1 MASYL
6 TGLQLG
12 LAEALAAN
20 EKVVVLGE
28 DLVDPYG
35 GAFKVTKGLSTHFPG
50 RVISTPI
57 CEGGFTGVAVGMAL
71 RGFRPVVEIMF
82 GDFLTLCADQ
92 IVNHMAKF
100 PGMFNGQV
108 KVPLVIRTPMGG
120 GRGYGATHSQSLE
133 KMFLGVPGIKVVAPS
148 HLHAAGDI
156 LQYAI
161 LVDDDPVLFIENK
174 LLYPLD
180 QHTHVFMEQSAEIP
194 GYPTVALRNFS
205 SGQPDVTVISYG
217 GMSREIVPM
226 LEKLRS
232 DELNVT
238 AVFPSSL
245 WPVPVETL
253 VRYGAQCGR
262 LVICEEGSA
271 GFNWGS
277 EVAVLLYDALRGN
290 LLAPITRLAAAS
302 QAIPAARHLE
312 KEVLV
317 TAEKIENAI
326 WELMS

>member
-6 TGLQLG
+6 TGVQTG
-12 LAEALAAN
+12 LANALATN
-20 EKVVVLGE
+20 EKVVILGE
-28 DLVDPYG
+28 DIVDPYG
-35 GAFKVTKGLSTHFPG
+35 GAFKATKGLSTSFPG

-57 CEGGFTGVAVGMAL
+57 SEGGFTGVAVGMAL

-82 GDFLTLCADQ
+82 GDFLTLCTDQ

-133 KMFLGVPGIKVVAPS
+133 KMFLGLPDIKVVAPC
-148 HLHAAGDI
+148 HLHSVDDI
-156 LQYAI
+156 LQHAI
-161 LVDDDPVLFIENK
+161 LTDDDPVLFIENK

-180 QHTHVFMEQSAEIP
+180 QHTQIFMEQTDEIP
-194 GYPTVALRNFS
+194 GYPTVALKNFS
-205 SGQPDVTVISYG
+205 SGQPDVTVFAYG
-217 GMSREIVPM
+217 GMSRELVP
-226 LEKLRS
+226 LLDKLQT

-245 WPVPVETL
+245 WPVPFETL
-253 VRYGAQCGR
+253 AHYGSQCER
-262 LVICEEGSA
+262 LVICEEGTT

-277 EVAVLLYDALRGN
+277 EVAVLLYEKLN
-290 LLAPITRLAAAS
+290 SKLVAPIVRLAAAS
-302 QAIPAARHLE
+302 QVIPAARPLE
-312 KEVLV
+312 TEALV
-317 TAEKIENAI
+317 TADKIENAI

>member
-6 TGLQLG
+6 SGLQSG
-12 LAEALAAN
+12 LKEALTAN
-20 EKVVVLGE
+20 RKVIVLGE
-28 DLVDPYG
+28 DIVDPYG
-35 GAFKVTKGLSTHFPG
+35 GAFKVTKGLSTCFPE

-71 RGFRPVVEIMF
+71 RGFRPVIEIMF
-82 GDFLTLCADQ
+82 GDFLTLCSDQ

-100 PGMFNGQV
+100 PDMYNNQV

-133 KMFLGVPGIKVVAPS
+133 KMFLGIPGIKVVAPS
-148 HLHAAGDI
+148 HLHATNDI
-156 LQYAI
+156 LKYAI
-161 LVDDDPVLFIENK
+161 LNDDDPVLFIENK
-174 LLYPLD
+174 LLYPLE
-180 QHTHVFMEQSAEIP
+180 QHVHVFMEQSVEIS

-205 SGQPDVTVISYG
+205 TGKPDVTIIAYG
-217 GMSREIVPM
+217 GLSLEIVP
-226 LEKLRS
+226 LLAKLHD
-232 DELNVT
+232 DELNVN

-253 VRYGAQCGR
+253 TRYGAQCGR
-262 LVICEEGSA
+262 IVLCEESSA

-277 EVAVLLYDALRGN
+277 EIAALLYEN
-290 LLAPITRLAAAS
+290 LHGKLAAPIARLASAS
-302 QAIPAARHLE
+302 QAIPAARQLE
-312 KEVLV
+312 IKTLIS
-317 TAEKIENAI
+317 AQDIENAV

>member
-6 TGLQLG
+6 MGLQSG
-12 LAEALAAN
+12 LAESLAAN
-20 EKVVVLGE
+20 DKVLVLGE

-35 GAFKVTKGLSTHFPG
+35 GAFKVTKALSTRFPG
-50 RVISTPI
+50 RVFNTPI

-71 RGFRPVVEIMF
+71 RGYRPVVEIMF
-82 GDFLTLCADQ
+82 GDFLTLCTDQ

-133 KMFLGVPGIKVVAPS
+133 KMFLGLPGIKVVAPS
-148 HLHAAGDI
+148 HIHTVSEI
-156 LQYAI
+156 LQHAI

-174 LLYPLD
+174 VLYPLD
-180 QHTHVFMEQSAEIP
+180 QPDNVYMEQSDEIP
-194 GYPTVALRNFS
+194 GYPTVAFRNFS
-205 SGQPDVTVISYG
+205 SGKPDVTVFAYG
-217 GMSREIVPM
+217 GMSREIVPL
-226 LEKLRS
+226 LEKLHN

-238 AVFPSSL
+238 AVFPSCL
-245 WPVPVETL
+245 WPIPEETL
-253 VRYGAQCGR
+253 VRYGAQCDR
-262 LVICEEGSA
+262 LLICEEGSV

-277 EVAVLLYDALRGN
+277 EISALLYDKLWRN
-290 LLAPITRLAAAS
+290 LSAPIARLAASS
-302 QAIPAARHLE
+302 QVIPAARHLE
-312 KEVLV
+312 AEVLV
-317 TAEKIENAI
+317 NTEKIEKAI

>member
-6 TGLQLG
+6 AGLQLG
-12 LAEALAAN
+12 LAEALATN
-20 EKVVVLGE
+20 DNVIVLGE
-28 DLVDPYG
+28 DIVDPYG
-35 GAFKVTKGLSTHFPG
+35 GAFKVTKGLSTRFPE

-71 RGFRPVVEIMF
+71 RNFRPVVEIMF

-100 PGMFNGQV
+100 PSMYNHQV

-148 HLHAAGDI
+148 HLHTTSEI
-156 LQYAI
+156 LQHAI
-161 LVDDDPVLFIENK
+161 LNDDDPVLFIENK
-174 LLYPLD
+174 LLYPL
-180 QHTHVFMEQSAEIP
+180 QQYTHVLLEQSTEIP
-194 GYPTVALRNFS
+194 GYPTMALRNFTA
-205 SGQPDVTVISYG
+205 GQPDATIISYG
-217 GMSREIVPM
+217 GLSLEIVPL
-226 LEKLRS
+226 LEKLHS

-245 WPVPVETL
+245 WPVPVKTL
-253 VRYGAQCGR
+253 VRYGAQSGR
-262 LVICEEGSA
+262 VIICEEGSS

-277 EVAVLLYDALRGN
+277 EVTSTLYEN
-290 LLAPITRLAAAS
+290 LHGKLVAPITRLASAS
-302 QAIPAARHLE
+302 QAIPAARKLE
-312 KEVLV
+312 TEALIS
-317 TAEKIENAI
+317 ASEIENAV